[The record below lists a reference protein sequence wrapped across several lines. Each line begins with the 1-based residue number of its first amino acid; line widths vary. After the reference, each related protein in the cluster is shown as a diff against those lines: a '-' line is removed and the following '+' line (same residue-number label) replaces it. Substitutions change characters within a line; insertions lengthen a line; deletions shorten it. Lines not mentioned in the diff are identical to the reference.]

1 MLAEPVMDVRR
12 VKIECPACGKGQY
25 VRLRAENLETRN
37 GVVSLVIKAACDHEF
52 NLYLDK
58 QFQVR
63 GYERIDAVV
72 SAEML
77 QVDQEISDFMKG
89 EGIKERASG
98 RFVGKLRNDLDRD
111 LHLATIIRYFRGA
124 DVTDAYWIAAIGGR
138 RAEQPKFDPAKAF
151 PLPPVA
157 SFPAPPVAAPA
168 VVAAPAPALPSPPV
182 AVSEPVPAPALPS
195 SPVAVSEPVPAP
207 ALPSSPVAVPASKAK
222 PVLKGLPS
230 PKKKA
235 PAAPAPEP
243 VAVQE
248 EPVKVAPKPEPAI
261 EPEVVSK
268 PEVPVAVRA
277 KEAEPEAEAIATPE
291 PAEATDVPEVT
302 MEDLRAQ
309 FEARIKK
316 INDLMIKLELDNL
329 NETVSDVALVK
340 KKAKLSKIKDDLEA
354 QFNKIV
360 TERGLDKAVNTKTAA
375 SLA

>member
-1 MLAEPVMDVRR
+1 
-12 VKIECPACGKGQY
+12 
-25 VRLRAENLETRN
+25 
-37 GVVSLVIKAACDHEF
+37 
-52 NLYLDK
+52 
-58 QFQVR
+58 
-63 GYERIDAVV
+63 
-72 SAEML
+72 
-77 QVDQEISDFMKG
+77 MKG

-111 LHLATIIRYFRGA
+111 RHLETIIRYFRGA
-124 DVTDAYWIAAIGGR
+124 DATDAYWISAIGGH
-138 RAEQPKFDPAKAF
+138 RAEPAKFDPAKAF

-168 VVAAPAPALPSPPV
+168 AVAAPPAPAPTPAITSPPVAAPAEPPAASKT
-182 AVSEPVPAPALPS
+182 
-195 SPVAVSEPVPAP
+195 
-207 ALPSSPVAVPASKAK
+207 PASKAK

-230 PKKKA
+230 PKKKV
-235 PAAPAPEP
+235 PAAPAPAP

-248 EPVKVAPKPEPAI
+248 EPVKVEATPEPAI

-277 KEAEPEAEAIATPE
+277 KEAEPEAVAVATPE
-291 PAEATDVPEVT
+291 LAEAADVPEVT

-309 FEARIKK
+309 FDARIKK
-316 INDLMIKLELDNL
+316 INDLMIKLELENL

-340 KKAKLSKIKDDLEA
+340 KKAKLAKIKDDLEV

-360 TERGLDKAVNTKTAA
+360 SERGLDKAEDAKTAA